1 MLPTRAFLPASESRL
16 MAPHLQHVTPL
27 RYVALSTPRLVCS
40 SWSPKAVAQL
50 EHHLERVWCLRGRKA
65 GGSPS
70 FLSLDADL
78 NEVYCEGP
86 RPVFG
91 KPSPSLV
98 AQLVKNPPAMR
109 EASFDPWVGTIPRR
123 RERLSTPVF
132 WPGEFHGLCSPWG
145 CKELDTT
152 E

>member
-50 EHHLERVWCLRGRKA
+50 EHHLERVWCLRGREA

-109 EASFDPWVGTIPRR
+109 EASVRSLGWDDPPEKGKALHSSVLAWRIPW
-123 RERLSTPVF
+123 TV
-132 WPGEFHGLCSPWG
+132 
-145 CKELDTT
+145 
-152 E
+152 